1 MPIIPMNR
9 PIARSLAAVTLLLTL
24 PSHLVFGTVAVAQ
37 EASVE
42 RAMWIELGTRS
53 GPVPSADRSQ
63 PAHLLK
69 WGDQTI
75 LVDVGD
81 GAAEQLAKV
90 GVMPADIDA
99 IVISHLHFDHIG
111 GLFGLL
117 GMRYQ
122 ASLTGAAPLII
133 YGPPGTQAIVDNL
146 LAAFTPATALTRM
159 PAATYEVRELQDGAR
174 VNIGGIAV
182 TVAGNSHYDLWPD
195 AAARPV
201 SLSYRFDAPGRSIVY
216 TGDTGPSR
224 AVETLAAGADLLVSE
239 IMDVESALAPVRSG
253 GARLSADEE
262 AFIRDHF
269 TKQHLVPD
277 EVGKLAAAAGVKALV
292 VTHFGGASS
301 DPEQIPR
308 LTGQIRAHYSGPVT
322 FARDLDKF

>member
-1 MPIIPMNR
+1 MPIFPTNR
-9 PIARSLAAVTLLLTL
+9 RIGRLLAAATLLMML
-24 PSHLVFGTVAVAQ
+24 PSHLVPGTAAAAQ
-37 EASVE
+37 EASTE
-42 RAMWIELGTRS
+42 RARWIELGTRS
-53 GPVPSADRSQ
+53 GPVPAADRSQ

-75 LVDVGD
+75 LIDVGD

-117 GMRYQ
+117 GLRYQ
-122 ASLTGAAPLII
+122 ASLAGTSPLVI
-133 YGPPGTQAIVDNL
+133 YGPPGTKALVDNL
-146 LAAFTPATALTRM
+146 LAAFTPATALTRTRA
-159 PAATYEVRELQDGAR
+159 PTYEVRELHDGTR
-174 VNIGGIAV
+174 VNIAGV
-182 TVAGNSHYDLWPD
+182 TVTAAVNSHYDLWPD
-195 AAARPV
+195 TAARPV
-201 SLSYRFDAPGRSIVY
+201 SLSYRFDMPGRSIVY

-224 AVETLAAGADLLVSE
+224 AVERLAAGADLLVSE
-239 IMDVESALAPVRSG
+239 IMDVESALTPVRSG
-253 GARLSADEE
+253 DAKLTEKEE
-262 AFIRDHF
+262 AFIRNHF

-292 VTHFGGASS
+292 VTHFGGASR

-308 LTGQIRAHYSGPVT
+308 LTAQIRAHYKGPVT